1 MFQGLP
7 EGLSDSRI
15 GIRIGQQKDQT
26 MTPDVTALLLGRTLD
41 PSACDPLD
49 GHVLVCLFAIGVA
62 ERTSGS
68 SLAEALGISGKILR
82 GVIDQYFPGAMD
94 SLEAFGLD
102 STILVEE
109 EEQSLRRLL
118 QRSRSTSAPLSS
130 LLAILVARRAMRP
143 NHLWQDLG
151 LTNRSELSA
160 LMKRHFAPLA
170 LRNKND
176 MKWKKFFY
184 RMICRDSSARRCV
197 APCCSEC
204 SDFNGCFGDE
214 SGESLLAQVR
224 LQIMG
229 STETQI
235 HAAHTD

>member
-1 MFQGLP
+1 
-7 EGLSDSRI
+7 
-15 GIRIGQQKDQT
+15 

-62 ERTSGS
+62 ESTSGS
-68 SLAEALGISGKILR
+68 SLAEALGISGKVLR

-130 LLAILVARRAMRP
+130 LLAILVARRTMRP

-151 LTNRSELSA
+151 LRNRGELSEL
-160 LMKRHFAPLA
+160 MRRHFEPLA
-170 LRNKND
+170 KRNVND
-176 MKWKKFFY
+176 MKWKKFLY
-184 RMICRDSSARRCV
+184 RMICRDEGFRLCT
-197 APCCSEC
+197 APSCAEC
-204 SDFNGCFGDE
+204 DDFAVCFGDE
-214 SGESLLAQVR
+214 SGESLLAR
-224 LQIMG
+224 NRRNSERAPASIPR
-229 STETQI
+229 
-235 HAAHTD
+235 

>member
-1 MFQGLP
+1 
-7 EGLSDSRI
+7 
-15 GIRIGQQKDQT
+15 
-26 MTPDVTALLLGRTLD
+26 
-41 PSACDPLD
+41 
-49 GHVLVCLFAIGVA
+49 VA
-62 ERTSGS
+62 ESTSES
-68 SLAEALGISGKILR
+68 SLAEALGISGKVLR

-130 LLAILVARRAMRP
+130 LLAVLVARRTMRP

-170 LRNKND
+170 LRNTHD

-184 RMICRDSSARRCV
+184 RIICRDSSARRCV

-224 LQIMG
+224 LQMMS

-235 HAAHTD
+235 HAVRTG